1 MSTKTI
7 ALDSDVYDRL
17 ANLKRQSESF
27 SRVINRLIERV
38 VTSHT
43 AADVLAHL
51 DAQSSLS
58 DADANTME
66 RLVRENRDTESWPS
80 HDRS

>member
-7 ALDSDVYDRL
+7 ALDSGVYDRL
-17 ANLKRQSESF
+17 ADLKHRSESF
-27 SRVINRLIERV
+27 SKVINRLIDRV
-38 VTSHT
+38 VTAHT

-51 DAQSSLS
+51 DAQPSLS
-58 DADANTME
+58 DADADTMA

-80 HDRS
+80 HDLS

>member
-7 ALDSDVYDRL
+7 AIDSEVYGRL

-27 SRVINRLIERV
+27 SRVINRLIDRV
-38 VTSHT
+38 VTAHT

-51 DAQSSLS
+51 DAQPSLS
-58 DADANTME
+58 DGDADTMA
-66 RLVRENRDTESWPS
+66 RLVRENRDTEDWPT
-80 HDRS
+80 HDLS